1 MNLTDQ
7 LTQTQVFSSLQPA
20 ELQRVAEMGVRR
32 AYPAGTFVT
41 HMGDVWPYLLLVVQ
55 GEFQAIKESRSGR
68 SFVIENFGPG
78 EVFWGLALFDGGAQ
92 NPAALRAASP
102 GKLWLWPQESIADII
117 AWKPQVAWG
126 LFQLMADRMSRVGEI
141 VEELVF
147 QPLPGRLA
155 SLLLERFDQ
164 AATDAIARDLTL
176 DEMAARIGTTREM
189 VCKLLYRF
197 AGEGVID
204 VERTAL
210 KVKDRPRLLEI
221 ANQLKG

>member
-1 MNLTDQ
+1 MNPSTGLPHNP
-7 LTQTQVFSSLQPA
+7 VFAGLQPDEIERIVA
-20 ELQRVAEMGVRR
+20 LGVGRVFARG
-32 AYPAGTFVT
+32 AFVT
-41 HMGDVWPYLLLVVQ
+41 HMGAVWPYLLFVAR
-55 GEFQAIKESRSGR
+55 GKFQALKESGSGR

-78 EVFWGLALFDGGAQ
+78 DVFWGLALFQDGAQ
-92 NPAALRAASP
+92 NPVALQAASA
-102 GKLWLWPQESIADII
+102 GELWLWPKARIEEII
-117 AWKPQVAWG
+117 AWKPGVAWG

-141 VEELVF
+141 VEELAF

-204 VERTAL
+204 VQRTEL
-210 KVKDRPRLLEI
+210 KVKDRTRLLEI

>member
-1 MNLTDQ
+1 
-7 LTQTQVFSSLQPA
+7 
-20 ELQRVAEMGVRR
+20 
-32 AYPAGTFVT
+32 
-41 HMGDVWPYLLLVVQ
+41 
-55 GEFQAIKESRSGR
+55 
-68 SFVIENFGPG
+68 
-78 EVFWGLALFDGGAQ
+78 
-92 NPAALRAASP
+92 
-102 GKLWLWPQESIADII
+102 
-117 AWKPQVAWG
+117 
-126 LFQLMADRMSRVGEI
+126 LMAGRMSRVGEI

-155 SLLLERFDQ
+155 SLLLGQFEL

-204 VERTAL
+204 VQRTEL
-210 KVKDRPRLLEI
+210 KIKDHDRLLEI